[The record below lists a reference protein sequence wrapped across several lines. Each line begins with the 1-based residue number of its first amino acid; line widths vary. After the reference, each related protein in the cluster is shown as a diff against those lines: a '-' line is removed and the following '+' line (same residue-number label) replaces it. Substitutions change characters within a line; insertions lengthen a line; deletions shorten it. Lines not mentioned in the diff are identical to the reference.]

1 MTTIDWYFDF
11 VSGYAYLQFERLDR
25 LPRGTSVRFKPVLF
39 AGLLDRFGHLGPAEL
54 PPKREHTYRH
64 WVWLGARLA
73 IPMRMPPSHPFNSLA
88 ALRLAIACG
97 GAREAVAT
105 IFRFIWREGRDV
117 GDAGDIAELAQRLGV
132 ADPAAT
138 LADDAVKTAL
148 RANTDE
154 AAARGVFGVPTAVVD
169 ERLFWGLDATDMLIA
184 QLEDPALFGAGEYR
198 RVRDLPVGAA
208 RTRRRP

>member
-1 MTTIDWYFDF
+1 MRTIDWYFDF

-25 LPRGTSVRFKPVLF
+25 LPRGASVRFKPVLL
-39 AGLLDRFGHLGPAEL
+39 AALLDRFGHLGPAEL

-73 IPMRMPPSHPFNSLA
+73 IPMRMPPSHPFNPLA

-97 GAREAVAT
+97 GTQPAIAT
-105 IFRFIWREGRDV
+105 IFRFIWREGRDAGNV
-117 GDAGDIAELAQRLGV
+117 GEIAELAKRLGI

-138 LADDAVKTAL
+138 LADGAVKAAL

-169 ERLFWGLDATDMLIA
+169 GRLFWGLDATDMLIA
-184 QLEDPALFGAGEYR
+184 EIENPDLFSAGEYR
-198 RVRDLPVGAA
+198 RVRELPVGAS
-208 RTRRRP
+208 RTGRRP

>member
-1 MTTIDWYFDF
+1 MRTIDWYFDF
-11 VSGYAYLQFERLDR
+11 VSGYAYLQFEQLDR
-25 LPRGTSVRFKPVLF
+25 LPLGASVRFKPVLL
-39 AGLLDRFGHLGPAEL
+39 AALLDRFGHLGPAEL

-73 IPMRMPPSHPFNSLA
+73 IPMRMPPSHPFNPLA

-97 GAREAVAT
+97 GTQPAIAM
-105 IFRFIWREGRDV
+105 IFRFIWREGRD
-117 GDAGDIAELAQRLGV
+117 AGNAGEIAELAERLGI
-132 ADPAAT
+132 ADPAAA
-138 LADDAVKTAL
+138 LADGAVKAEL

-169 ERLFWGLDATDMLIA
+169 GHLFWGLDATDMLIA
-184 QLEDPALFGAGEYR
+184 QLEDPDLFSAGEYC

-208 RTRRRP
+208 RTGRRP